1 MLFTYYYVS
10 LQKVINLKTIMKEF
24 FKYVLA
30 TVTGIILVAIIMGI
44 LSVISLVGLAA
55 SSASTTNVEDNSVF
69 VLSLSGTL
77 DERVAED
84 PLTMVTGEVSE
95 NIGLDKLLKA
105 IKKAKDKEEIKG
117 IYIEAGLFSS
127 DTPASTHAI
136 REALLDFKKSEKWIV
151 AYADTYEQSTYY
163 ICSVADKIF
172 LNPDGMIDWHGLAST
187 PYFIKD
193 LLAKFGVKYQLVKVG
208 KYKSAPEMMTADKMS
223 DPNREQVTAYMT
235 GIWEVMLKEVSDSRK
250 IPVDS
255 LNAYADRF
263 VALADQ
269 QDYIKMKMVDKLI
282 YTDEIK
288 GEIKKMLKIDEK
300 DDIKQL
306 TLADM
311 EGVKGKKEEGEQIAV
326 YYAYGDIVDSETGSL
341 MDTEHSIV
349 ANTVCKD
356 LEKLTKDDNVKAV
369 VLRVNSPGGS
379 AYASEQIWRAVTN
392 LKAKKPVV
400 VSMGGYAAS
409 GGYYI
414 SCAANY
420 IVSEPTTITGSI
432 GIFGMFPDFSGL
444 LTEKLGVK
452 FDEVKTNKHAAFG
465 TVARPFN
472 AEEIAMLDQYIG
484 RGYELFRKRVAD
496 GRQQS
501 IEQIEE
507 IAQGR
512 VWLGN
517 DALKI
522 KLVDEI
528 GGLDKAVEK
537 AAKLA
542 KLDKYHATSYPEEQ
556 SWWSALLDQ
565 ATSKGNYL
573 DEQLQATLG
582 EYYEPFKFVKN
593 LNHQSAIQA
602 RLPYYINIK

>member
-1 MLFTYYYVS
+1 
-10 LQKVINLKTIMKEF
+10 MKEF

-30 TVTGIILVAIIMGI
+30 TVTGIILVGIIMGI
-44 LSVISLVGLAA
+44 LAAISLVGLAA

-77 DERVAED
+77 NERTAED
-84 PLTMVTGEVSE
+84 PLASLTGQVSE
-95 NIGLDKLLKA
+95 NMGLDKLLEA
-105 IKKAKDKEEIKG
+105 IKKVKEKEEIEG

-136 REALLDFKKSEKWIV
+136 REALLDFKKSGKWIV

-187 PYFIKD
+187 PYFVKD
-193 LLAKFGVKYQLVKVG
+193 LLAKFGVKYQLCKVG
-208 KYKSAPEMMTADKMS
+208 KYKSAPEMMTADGMS
-223 DPNREQVTAYMT
+223 EPNREQVTAYIN

-263 VALADQ
+263 VTLAEPE
-269 QDYIKMKMVDKLI
+269 DYVKMKMVDKLI
-282 YTDEIK
+282 YTDEVK
-288 GEIKKMLKIDEK
+288 GEVKKMLKIDEK

-311 EGVKGKKEEGEQIAV
+311 EGVKGKKNEGDQIAV
-326 YYAYGDIVDSETGSL
+326 YYAYGEIVDSETGSV
-341 MDTEHSIV
+341 MDTEHNIV

-356 LEKLTKDDNVKAV
+356 LEKLTNDDDVKAV

-465 TVARPFN
+465 TMARPFN
-472 AEEIAMLDQYIG
+472 AEEMALLEQYIG
-484 RGYELFRKRVAD
+484 RGYNLFRKRVAD

-528 GGLDKAVEK
+528 GGLDKAIAK
-537 AAKLA
+537 AASLA
-542 KLDKYHATSYPEEQ
+542 KVSQYHATSYPEEQ
-556 SWWSALLDQ
+556 SWWASMLDQ
-565 ATSKGNYL
+565 ATSKNNYL

-593 LNHQSAIQA
+593 MNRQSAIQA
-602 RLPYYINIK
+602 RLPYYVNIK